1 MKTPLWTPTPKRVAQ
16 SNLTAFQ
23 QWLAQEKGLSLEG
36 YEALYQW
43 SITERASFWESIWN
57 WTGVVSSQPYESVL
71 QNGDDIMGS
80 QWFEGAR
87 LNYAENLLRYCK
99 TQPTLEAIR
108 FRNEIGT
115 DRVWTYGDLWN
126 EVEKTAS
133 ALRKL
138 GVTQG
143 DRVAGFLPNL
153 PETIVAMLAATSLGA
168 IWSSTSPDFGLQGV
182 LDRFGQIEPKVLF
195 ACDGY
200 YYKGKVNDSRERLKG
215 IIEAIPSLEKVVVVP
230 YVSEQPELSELPKA
244 VSLPDFQDAEPTPL
258 EFAQLPF
265 NHPLF
270 IMYSS
275 GTTGVPKCIVHGA
288 GGTLLQHLKEHRL
301 HVDLKEG
308 DGFFYFTT
316 CGWMMWN
323 WLVTGLASGTTLM
336 LFDGSPFFPDPGV
349 LFRYAEECQ
358 WKVFGTSAKFLAAL
372 EKTGAKPREEYDLSA
387 LGAMLSTGSPLS
399 EASFEYVYRD
409 IKQDIH
415 LASISGGTDLISC
428 FVLGA
433 PTLPVYTEEIQCRG
447 LGMAVD
453 SFDDEGKPLRNEK
466 GELVCARSFPS
477 QPIYFWNDEDNARY
491 RSAYFEFFDNI
502 WRHGDFVEINDRGG
516 IIIYGRS
523 DATLNPGGVRIGTAE
538 IYRSVEPMDE
548 LLDSLVVG
556 HKVDDDVQVVLFVK
570 LKEGVEL
577 NEALTK
583 QIRTTIRQQTTPR
596 HVPAKVFA
604 VADIPYTIS
613 GKKVELAVRRVLMGM
628 SVPNRDALANPE
640 SLEHFKGLL

>member
-1 MKTPLWTPTPKRVAQ
+1 
-16 SNLTAFQ
+16 
-23 QWLAQEKGLSLEG
+23 
-36 YEALYQW
+36 
-43 SITERASFWESIWN
+43 
-57 WTGVVSSQPYESVL
+57 
-71 QNGDDIMGS
+71 
-80 QWFEGAR
+80 
-87 LNYAENLLRYCK
+87 
-99 TQPTLEAIR
+99 
-108 FRNEIGT
+108 
-115 DRVWTYGDLWN
+115 
-126 EVEKTAS
+126 
-133 ALRKL
+133 
-138 GVTQG
+138 
-143 DRVAGFLPNL
+143 
-153 PETIVAMLAATSLGA
+153 
-168 IWSSTSPDFGLQGV
+168 
-182 LDRFGQIEPKVLF
+182 
-195 ACDGY
+195 
-200 YYKGKVNDSRERLKG
+200 
-215 IIEAIPSLEKVVVVP
+215 
-230 YVSEQPELSELPKA
+230 
-244 VSLPDFQDAEPTPL
+244 
-258 EFAQLPF
+258 
-265 NHPLF
+265 
-270 IMYSS
+270 
-275 GTTGVPKCIVHGA
+275 
-288 GGTLLQHLKEHRL
+288 
-301 HVDLKEG
+301 
-308 DGFFYFTT
+308 
-316 CGWMMWN
+316 
-323 WLVTGLASGTTLM
+323 
-336 LFDGSPFFPDPGV
+336 
-349 LFRYAEECQ
+349 
-358 WKVFGTSAKFLAAL
+358 
-372 EKTGAKPREEYDLSA
+372 
-387 LGAMLSTGSPLS
+387 MLSTGSPLS